1 MKYFAIAAF
10 CLLLLVS
17 TCMAANEMYISDTID
32 ITLRTGPGTSRKIIG
47 MLKSGDKVEV
57 ITPQSDWSQ
66 VLTADGKQGWVL
78 TRFLTP
84 NVPCSLS
91 LAELNTK
98 YQALISQS
106 SSPMQENEKLRQEN
120 KTLKDALEKSQTS
133 LNEIKTAY
141 ETLKSGSKD
150 FLALKASSEKS
161 AAALAQQT
169 ARVEVLDRELE
180 SMKLQQNIRWFLSGA
195 GVLLAGVILGL
206 STKRQRRR
214 SGLLS

>member
-1 MKYFAIAAF
+1 MKYFAIAAS
-10 CLLLLVS
+10 CLLLIVS
-17 TCMAANEMYISDTID
+17 TCLAANEMYISDTID
-32 ITLRTGPGTSRKIIG
+32 ITMRTGPGTSRKIVA

-57 ITPQSDWSQ
+57 ITPQNDWSE
-66 VLTADGKQGWVL
+66 VRTTDGRQGWVL

-84 NVPCSLS
+84 DVPSRLA
-91 LAELNTK
+91 LAELNAK

-106 SSPMQENEKLRQEN
+106 ASPLKENEQLRQEN
-120 KTLKDALEKSQTS
+120 QTLKDALEKSQTA
-133 LNEIKTAY
+133 LNEVKTAY
-141 ETLKSGSKD
+141 ETLKSESKD
-150 FLALKASSEKS
+150 FLTLKASSEKS
-161 AAALAQQT
+161 AAALEKQT
-169 ARVEVLDRELE
+169 TRVEALDRELE